1 MRLAQANMQ
10 PLTEQRLVTIALDA
24 LEEAAAAAHDAPVK
38 RTWALRL
45 VLAFLASRTRHRKPT
60 PRWPFDHFWQALAH
74 HRQQDRWANVNAA
87 LNAIYVAVGRRR
99 DVQRV
104 SIFEQRARGA

>member
-1 MRLAQANMQ
+1 MP
-10 PLTEQRLVTIALDA
+10 PLSEERLVTIALDA
-24 LEEAAAAAHDAPVK
+24 LEEAAATADDGPVK

-45 VLAFLASRTRHRKPT
+45 VLAFLASRSRHGKPP

-74 HRQQDRWANVNAA
+74 HREQDRRANVNAA
-87 LNAIYVAVGRRR
+87 LNAIYVTVGQKR

-104 SIFEQRARGA
+104 SLFAKRARR

>member
-1 MRLAQANMQ
+1 MP
-10 PLTEQRLVTIALDA
+10 PLSEERLVSIALDA
-24 LEEAAAAAHDAPVK
+24 LEEAAATAHDGPVK

-45 VLAFLASRTRHRKPT
+45 VLAFLASRPRHGEPP

-74 HRQQDRWANVNAA
+74 HREQDRWANVNAA
-87 LNAIYVAVGRRR
+87 LNAIYVTVGQRR

-104 SIFEQRARGA
+104 SLFEKRARH

>member
-1 MRLAQANMQ
+1 MPPLSEERL
-10 PLTEQRLVTIALDA
+10 LTIALDA
-24 LEEAAAAAHDAPVK
+24 LEEAAATAHDGPVK

-45 VLAFLASRTRHRKPT
+45 VLAFLASRSRHSKPS
-60 PRWPFDHFWQALAH
+60 PRWPFDHYWQALAH

-104 SIFEQRARGA
+104 SLFEQRARR

>member
-1 MRLAQANMQ
+1 MPPLSEERL
-10 PLTEQRLVTIALDA
+10 LTIALDA
-24 LEEAAAAAHDAPVK
+24 LEEAAATAHDGPVK

-45 VLAFLASRTRHRKPT
+45 VLAFLASRTRHCKPA
-60 PRWPFDHFWQALAH
+60 PRWPFDHYWQALAH
-74 HRQQDRWANVNAA
+74 HREQDRWANVNAA

-104 SIFEQRARGA
+104 SLFERRQRR

>member
-1 MRLAQANMQ
+1 MITDSRLIG
-10 PLTEQRLVTIALDA
+10 LALDA
-24 LEEAAAAAHDAPVK
+24 LEEAAASAHHGPVK

-45 VLAFLASRTRHRKPT
+45 VLAYLASRARHGKPP
-60 PRWPFDHFWQALAH
+60 PRWPFDGFWQALAH
-74 HRQQDRWANVNAA
+74 HREQDRWGNVNAA

-104 SIFEQRARGA
+104 SLFEQRARR

>member
-1 MRLAQANMQ
+1 MPL
-10 PLTEQRLVTIALDA
+10 LTEDRLVAIALDA
-24 LEEAAAAAHDAPVK
+24 LEEAAASAHDGPVK

-45 VLAFLASRTRHRKPT
+45 VLAFLASRSRHDKPP
-60 PRWPFDHFWQALAH
+60 PRWPFDHFWQALVH

-87 LNAIYVAVGRRR
+87 LNAIYVAVGQRR

-104 SIFEQRARGA
+104 SLFERRAK